1 MRRRARVQK
10 SSFALSYMN
19 NIPILLL
26 LLLVPLLPP
35 PPTTQSVCY
44 KRTFVSHCCCC
55 IVNALSNCSSSSCAM
70 IIDVITDAN
79 IVRRTWTTTTYNRT
93 LHCWNSQR
101 AFVECCS
108 RTFILN
114 SDGES
119 QHQSSFME
127 IEDVA
132 RDSLTGKPEKN
143 EKNKTLLIHV

>member
-79 IVRRTWTTTTYNRT
+79 IVRRTWTTTHNRT

-101 AFVECCS
+101 ALVECCS

-127 IEDVA
+127 IEEVA
-132 RDSLTGKPEKN
+132 RDSLTGKPEKK